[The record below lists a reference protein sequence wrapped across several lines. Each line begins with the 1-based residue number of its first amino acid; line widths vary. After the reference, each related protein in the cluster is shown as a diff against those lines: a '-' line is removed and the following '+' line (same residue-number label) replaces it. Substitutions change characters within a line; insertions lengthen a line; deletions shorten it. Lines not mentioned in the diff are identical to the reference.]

1 MSERNINNYILLNF
15 FRLILFSL
23 YFLSQTIFCETCVD
37 GSYSSDLFMS
47 DRTTDYSDSS
57 CVYSVVTMQSYKC
70 INHQVDYGNGK
81 RYYAISTDGE
91 CIFSGSCKRFAN
103 YIMTVYGTNEC
114 VQSCAKINDT
124 LKQNFVQYG
133 DYCIHESS
141 LSTLFGE
148 KSLPSDY
155 ELIPNNGYKILKC
168 TFAEY
173 NTTTGEMNLVNLT
186 RCVKGDDCPNDRYS
200 HYDYEQHKCIETINH
215 CKDIKKK
222 EIPKDPDNNR
232 TKPECVSEC
241 IHEPYIYE
249 YNNTCYNSSPIG
261 TYYYNGT
268 QKPIKCNET
277 CPDYIIIRDTNNNT
291 LCNKT
296 CDGGRIYKIEEQKYC
311 DTKITDCSAKGL
323 KSYSSGNSHY
333 CISKCNDTL
342 ELFGVET
349 FQSNDTA
356 NLCIDNC
363 YEVEKSYRRN
373 LTLTE
378 NDDNKCVK
386 SCFDDEFIYN
396 LECVKPCPEE
406 AKYFYVNDKGHKE
419 CVSKC
424 LNGYYLNDTECVKKC
439 HEGDGEKKYVNDSN
453 VCVECS
459 IGEGFKIYEA
469 TETDTIKRC
478 YSKCPPDYLFHNYDN
493 NTCYS
498 NKVDNKEYFN
508 CFDRKEAGNTDLNS
522 YFKIDDPY
530 TCYPSCNETVTHK
543 NELEKYHCSNE
554 FNCPDY
560 YYTINSVKTCIEEQ
574 YLQTC
579 EQLNFMYLRGKECVP
594 QCNETEYR
602 TLYVKGNIFQG
613 IQSLG
618 KCCAQ
623 KEDCGDK
630 FYCNCENKL
639 LRNTCPYKRIKNKD
653 INNIISSSGGNC
665 VMECPKEYPYES
677 IDGTICNDTNYYQYY
692 YKVSEDQY
700 PKYKLIDDCKNINR
714 YHINNS
720 YECIQL
726 DKCKIDNNYLYYD
739 DDNVCYYS
747 CLNLTNKFAFNSS
760 SLNSQQKCMSSCPQ
774 GYYYLENE
782 YICLDKCDY
791 NHGLFYKYKDE
802 SQTSDNSQGNM
813 CVEKCDDDQY
823 VLNDNQCVKE
833 CPSYMFINTTLIQ
846 MGSKYLTINKCVN
859 TCPSEAKYRE
869 EGGKKCLT
877 ECNSEGKKYILGTMC
892 IEKCPE
898 GFYIEGNECKSSCNN
913 YFKKNYL
920 DEAKTKYNYQCIQ
933 VCDNYTLSNKEC
945 IEKCPLGENFI
956 GKNKVCRSACD
967 GTKDDGIY
975 YEKRDTGTQEGIDY
989 IIYACVKNIT
999 NMSIGNYIVDGTTQ
1013 IVDEC
1018 PRDHPYLSLGERR
1031 CYDLCSKSKYYP
1043 FTAEYDNETKI
1054 CATECKESKKYYGE
1068 DKICKTQCD
1077 NYTFNIINDEDNSCI
1092 AECDLSSPYKFK
1104 TYKEGRY
1111 HCSLQCDT
1119 NQPKYTTS
1127 DYVCYQECPAPYNYE
1142 YKNECLLKCPDNLF
1156 SDFNKTV
1163 DNEDKYNCLDKCQTE
1178 GKLYYYRTDL
1188 KCIDKCKDEDY
1199 EIEDTKECSPF
1210 CDKINSVD
1218 YHYYIDTIDS
1228 KNIRKCV
1235 LNCPDAKPFLREDN
1249 QCYNSCN
1256 TNSYNYYTEDK
1267 ICKNKCRDG
1276 YKIIKEKEDNTQAI
1290 FPCVLN
1296 CNSSYYLDIDK
1307 YCISSCEN
1315 SYSGNKYFNTY
1326 EKICLPSCNKTLYY
1340 TEGYECVSSC
1350 SQGKFI
1356 DDRTC
1361 RDFCPDEKRYF
1372 VGNYTHGEVNI
1383 LPNECLYRC
1392 PDNYNFL
1399 STKIKKKDID
1409 GNDHTLYICL
1419 GSCDHYI
1426 NKEGNNECVDK
1437 CDGENKFYELDENG
1451 RKSCLSKCP
1460 EGAPYFYK
1468 GNDQDSDIKCLEK
1481 CKENTY
1487 KEVNSNQCVELEKCS
1502 SKIVDYEEKKC
1513 VYGCKSTQYW
1523 NESVFETGGDKI
1535 RICLNKCIH
1544 EFGSYLSI
1552 GNECVK
1558 KCPEGLVVNYVDNT
1572 CVCPKLFVN
1581 AGADGYKCLESS
1593 QCGKDSGYTDFKYRL
1608 ANSNECTKSC
1618 FGVLSTNSDL
1628 CYSSY
1633 NNCSHIPNT
1642 YIVSEGG
1649 NIRCDCQFNYYY
1661 IIDVEL
1667 DGKRRKICL
1676 GENDECPVPYTYL
1689 NVTNKE
1695 CIQECGDYKQLDYKC
1710 FKDCPDKTYFDNK
1723 KKICVYSNNWYVDEN
1738 NGNIFL
1744 PPDAPC
1750 TPQYPY
1756 LIDETKECVNNC
1768 SKTKYSYI
1776 YKDICY
1782 SSCKTASDKNGEIPL
1797 SRVEP
1802 RSFSKYYQIVSY
1814 ECQCDNKWYKDLKE
1828 DIICTLNNECP
1839 EDYKYI
1845 VKETKECVKSC
1856 PKDYPYNFN
1865 FECFE
1870 SCENAKN
1877 SYQYPVKKVEPLFE
1891 CSCEN
1896 LWEKKDNIV
1905 VCSTN
1910 INCDQGKLLINDTKE
1925 CIEGDSCPNEAPLK
1939 FNNVCYRV
1947 GSCPENTKQNVNG
1960 NECICNNLWYKQDTG
1975 NKYCLRESECPFE
1988 THPNLIYSTKECI
2001 TTDCPSPLK
2010 NFSNTCYEECPS
2022 GTIQDGNECK
2032 CDQQI
2037 GFWYIKEENKK
2048 PYIICG
2054 ENKCPSGLDY
2064 WNNNTK
2070 QCYPNRCSEYKLYEY
2085 NKVCYEKQCP
2095 NPTVSDD
2102 PENNPYECVT
2112 KKYSTSTNI
2121 NETYNYIKEEII
2133 DLYKAVKS
2141 TKPGGI
2147 IYNNF
2152 NTTMQ
2157 LYGIKGS
2164 IQNTNANSNSKDT
2177 VVRSGLSYIDIG
2189 SCSEKVF
2196 KNNRMDKDEDIVVL
2210 KFDLENQKKK
2220 SLINPVEYEFVS
2232 SKTGKKLDMSVCT
2245 KNDVVISYSLF
2256 DILNNFRRGK
2266 MRTIEEIESDEEFDN
2281 ILDKIQKQYE
2291 KAKKIKEEYD
2301 MDTFNIN
2308 SSLYEDICMT
2318 FQDKGRDLVL
2328 EDRVGYLYPEY
2339 SLCEEN
2345 CTYSHIDFELERV
2358 YCNCPLKTDFD
2369 LSREHKFVLNEN
2381 NSDEIMSRQKGP
2393 TNFAV
2398 IKCMSRLKE
2407 SDSIKKNAG
2416 FFFTIIIIIFQV
2428 ILLFI
2433 TIFYNYKNLKA
2444 KINKNSVINSDE
2456 DFEKEFNVEKIDVK
2470 PKKNITNKKINNFKN
2485 DVNIKTSERPLN
2497 SPPPKKRGDLKVDK
2511 VSGNDM
2517 KLKNKVFEEKEKE
2530 KEKENEKINNDVNET
2545 INELSENY
2553 DDDFSDDSI
2562 SKDYFTDILDSVRN
2576 EEKLLRIKFESAIQ
2590 SDQSNTFIIILTEIW
2605 DKIYL
2610 IKTLCLLGKYEMFSI
2625 YFSLYL
2631 LYHLLLLSFIVCFYN
2646 IETIHNIYV
2655 MDNYPSISHDLGYGL
2670 LSCLIVWVI
2679 YKIFLCILNNDE
2691 AIKKYIKKRINSSN
2705 DSENVRKNNKKF
2717 NDLLCSIKTG
2727 MIVYFALQFV
2737 LAVVCLLYVT
2747 VFCAVYVGTKKKIF
2761 KSYGIALLEVVIIK
2775 IIYGIILGI
2784 LRKVGLSKQNAVAY
2798 KIAYYLDRFLH

>member
-1 MSERNINNYILLNF
+1 MSKRNINKNILINF
-15 FRLILFSL
+15 LRLILFS
-23 YFLSQTIFCETCVD
+23 FHFFPQFIFCETC
-37 GSYSSDLFMS
+37 SSDSTSTSTPYVEGSCLKS
-47 DRTTDYSDSS
+47 VKTNQYHKCYSDSKYGSSRKYYAIGSGDS
-57 CVYSVVTMQSYKC
+57 CVYG
-70 INHQVDYGNGK
+70 D
-81 RYYAISTDGE
+81 
-91 CIFSGSCKRFAN
+91 SCKNFDT
-103 YIMTVYGTNEC
+103 YIMRVYGTYEC
-114 VQSCAKINDT
+114 IESCAKINDS
-124 LKQNFVQYG
+124 LKSNYIQYG
-133 DYCIHESS
+133 DYCIHNSS
-141 LSTLFGE
+141 
-148 KSLPSDY
+148 KSILYDVGDEANGY
-155 ELIPNNGYKILKC
+155 ELIPNNGYTILKC
-168 TFAEY
+168 NLAEY
-173 NTTTGEMNLVNLT
+173 NTTIERMNLT
-186 RCVKGDDCPNDRYS
+186 KCVKGDNCPDVNENGYQYT
-200 HYDYEQHKCIETINH
+200 HYDYEEHKCIKSSNH

-222 EIPKDPDNNR
+222 EIPADPDNNR
-232 TKPECVSEC
+232 QKPQCVSEC

-249 YNNTCYNSSPIG
+249 YNNTCYKSSPIG

-268 QKPIKCNET
+268 QRPLKSNDT
-277 CPDYIIIRDTNNNT
+277 CPDYILIRTPNNNT

-296 CDGGRIYKIEEQKYC
+296 CDGGRIYKVGEQKYC
-311 DTKITDCSAKGL
+311 DTIINNCQQKGL

-333 CISKCNDTL
+333 CINKCNDTL

-493 NTCYS
+493 NICYS
-498 NKVDNKEYFN
+498 NKVSSQEYFN
-508 CFDRKEAGNTDLNS
+508 CFERKEAGSTDLNS

-530 TCYPSCNETVTHK
+530 TCYPSCNETDTHK

-574 YLQTC
+574 YLETC

-594 QCNETEYR
+594 QCNGEEYR

-618 KCCAQ
+618 KCCSQ

-653 INNIISSSGGNC
+653 ENNIISSSGGNC

-802 SQTSDNSQGNM
+802 SQTGDNSQGNM

-846 MGSKYLTINKCVN
+846 MGSKYLTINKCVDS
-859 TCPSEAKYRE
+859 CPSEAKYRE

-877 ECNSEGKKYILGTMC
+877 ECSSEGKKYILGTMC

-956 GKNKVCRSACD
+956 GKNKVCRSTCND
-967 GTKDDGIY
+967 ELDDGIY

-1018 PRDHPYLSLGERR
+1018 PIDHPYLSLGERR

-1077 NYTFNIINDEDNSCI
+1077 NYTFNIINDEDNSCV
-1092 AECDLSSPYKFK
+1092 AECDLKSPYKFK

-1119 NQPKYTTS
+1119 AQPKYTTS
-1127 DYVCYQECPAPYNYE
+1127 DYVCYQDCPAPYNYE

-1163 DNEDKYNCLDKCQTE
+1163 DNEDKYNCLDKCQTA
-1178 GKLYYYRTDL
+1178 GRLYYYRTDL

-1228 KNIRKCV
+1228 TNIRKCV

-1249 QCYNSCN
+1249 QCYYSCN

-1267 ICKNKCRDG
+1267 ICKNKCTDE

-1356 DDRTC
+1356 DDRAC

-1392 PDNYNFL
+1392 PDNYNFV
-1399 STKIKKKDID
+1399 STKIKQDKD
-1409 GNDHTLYICL
+1409 GKDHTLYICL

-1460 EGAPYFYK
+1460 EGAPYFYIEN
-1468 GNDQDSDIKCLEK
+1468 GQDSDIKCLEK

-1487 KEVNSNQCVELEKCS
+1487 KEVNSNQCVEIEKCS
-1502 SKIVDYEEKKC
+1502 SNIVDYEEKKC

-1523 NESVFETGGDKI
+1523 NETEFETGKKTK
-1535 RICLNKCIH
+1535 ICLNKCIH

-1581 AGADGYKCLESS
+1581 AGTDGYKCLESS
-1593 QCGKDSGYTDFKYRL
+1593 QCGKESGYTDFKYRL

-1618 FGVLSTNSDL
+1618 FGVLSTNRDL

-1649 NIRCDCQFNYYY
+1649 NIRCDCQYNYYY
-1661 IIDVEL
+1661 IKDVEI
-1667 DGKRRKICL
+1667 DGERRKICL

-1710 FKDCPDKTYFDNK
+1710 FKDCPDKTYFDEQ

-1756 LIDETKECVNNC
+1756 LIEETKECVNNC

-1910 INCDQGKLLINDTKE
+1910 INCDQGKLLINDTRE
-1925 CIEGDSCPNEAPLK
+1925 CNEGDSCPNEAPLK

-1947 GSCPENTKQNVNG
+1947 GSCPNNTKQNANG

-1975 NKYCLRESECPFE
+1975 NKYCLLDSECPFE

-2022 GTIQDGNECK
+2022 GTIEDGNECK

-2037 GFWYIKEENKK
+2037 GFWYIKEGNNKK

-2054 ENKCPSGLDY
+2054 EDKCPSNMEY

-2133 DLYKAVKS
+2133 DLYKEVKS

-2164 IQNTNANSNSKDT
+2164 IQNTNTNSNSKDT

-2196 KNNRMDKDEDIVVL
+2196 KNNRMDEDEDIVVL

-2281 ILDKIQKQYE
+2281 ILAKIQKQYE

-2318 FQDKGRDLVL
+2318 FQVKGRDLVL

-2381 NSDEIMSRQKGP
+2381 NSDVIMSRQKGP

-2530 KEKENEKINNDVNET
+2530 KENEKINNDINET
-2545 INELSENY
+2545 INELSENI

-2590 SDQSNTFIIILTEIW
+2590 SDQSNTFIMILTEIW

-2646 IETIHNIYV
+2646 IETIHNIYI

-2691 AIKKYIKKRINSSN
+2691 AIKKYIRKRINSSN

-2761 KSYGIALLEVVIIK
+2761 KSYGIALIEVVIIK

>member
-1 MSERNINNYILLNF
+1 MSKRNINNNILINF
-15 FRLILFSL
+15 LRLILFS
-23 YFLSQTIFCETCVD
+23 FHFFPQFIFCETCSTPSTSTSTPQSFED
-37 GSYSSDLFMS
+37 GACLHSVKTNQNHKCYADGRYGSLRNYYAVGSGG
-47 DRTTDYSDSS
+47 S
-57 CVYSVVTMQSYKC
+57 CVYG
-70 INHQVDYGNGK
+70 D
-81 RYYAISTDGE
+81 
-91 CIFSGSCKRFAN
+91 SCKNFDT
-103 YIMTVYGTNEC
+103 YIMGVYGTKEC
-114 VQSCAKINDT
+114 IESCAKIDDSQKGNYI
-124 LKQNFVQYG
+124 QYG
-133 DYCIHESS
+133 DYCIPISNLED
-141 LSTLFGE
+141 LLDVDNGDTNG
-148 KSLPSDY
+148 Y

-168 TFAEY
+168 NYAEY
-173 NTTTGEMNLVNLT
+173 NSTTDRMNLT
-186 RCVKGDDCPNDRYS
+186 KCVKGDKCPNDKYS

-222 EIPKDPDNNR
+222 EIPADSENQR
-232 TKPECVSEC
+232 TKPQCVSEC

-249 YNNTCYNSSPIG
+249 YNNTCYKSSPVG

-268 QKPIKCNET
+268 QRPLKSNDT
-277 CPDYIIIRDTNNNT
+277 CPDYILIRETNNNT

-296 CDGGRIYKIEEQKYC
+296 CDGGRIYKVGEQKYC
-311 DTKITDCSAKGL
+311 DTINQCNDINLKAYSKGD
-323 KSYSSGNSHY
+323 SNY

-349 FQSNDTA
+349 FQSNVSE
-356 NLCIDNC
+356 NICIDNC
-363 YEVEKSYRRN
+363 YENEKSYRRN

-386 SCFDDEFIYN
+386 KCFDDEFIYN

-459 IGEGFKIYEA
+459 IGEGFKKYEDIV
-469 TETDTIKRC
+469 TPNDETIKRC

-618 KCCAQ
+618 KCCPQ

-639 LRNTCPYKRIKNKD
+639 LRNTCPYKRIKNND
-653 INNIISSSGGNC
+653 QTNIISSSGGNC

-782 YICLDKCDY
+782 YICLDKCD
-791 NHGLFYKYKDE
+791 HALGLFYKYKDE
-802 SQTSDNSQGNM
+802 SQTGDNSQGNM

-833 CPSYMFINTTLIQ
+833 CPSYMFINTILIQ

-859 TCPSEAKYRE
+859 ACPSEAKFRE

-877 ECNSEGKKYILGTMC
+877 ECSSEGKKYILGTMC

-898 GFYIEGNECKSSCNN
+898 GFYIEGNECKSSCDN

-1018 PRDHPYLSLGERR
+1018 PIDHPYLSLGERR

-1043 FTAEYDNETKI
+1043 FTAEYNNETKI

-1077 NYTFNIINDEDNSCI
+1077 NYTFNIINDEDNSCV

-1104 TYKEGRY
+1104 TYKEGKY

-1119 NQPKYTTS
+1119 AQPKYTTS
-1127 DYVCYQECPAPYNYE
+1127 DYVCYQDCPAPYNYE

-1163 DNEDKYNCLDKCQTE
+1163 DNEDKYNCIDKCQTD
-1178 GKLYYYRTDL
+1178 GKLHYYRTDL

-1199 EIEDTKECSPF
+1199 EIEDTKECSSF

-1249 QCYNSCN
+1249 QCYGSCN

-1267 ICKNKCRDG
+1267 ICKNKCPDG

-1392 PDNYNFL
+1392 PDNYNFV
-1399 STKIKKKDID
+1399 STKIKQDKD
-1409 GNDHTLYICL
+1409 GKDHTLYICL

-1426 NKEGNNECVDK
+1426 NKEGNNECVDT
-1437 CDGENKFYELDENG
+1437 CEGENKFYELDENG

-1460 EGAPYFYK
+1460 ESAPYFYK
-1468 GNDQDSDIKCLEK
+1468 ENSQESDIKCLEK

-1523 NESVFETGGDKI
+1523 NETEFVAGQKTK
-1535 RICLNKCIH
+1535 ICLNKCIH

-1581 AGADGYKCLESS
+1581 AGTNGYKCLDSS
-1593 QCGKDSGYTDFKYRL
+1593 QCGKDLKFPDHKYRL
-1608 ANSNECTKSC
+1608 TNSNECTESC
-1618 FGVLSTNSDL
+1618 FGVLSTNRDL

-1649 NIRCDCQFNYYY
+1649 NIRCDCQYNYYY
-1661 IIDVEL
+1661 IKDEEIDGE
-1667 DGKRRKICL
+1667 RRKICL

-1710 FKDCPDKTYFDNK
+1710 FKDCPDKTKFDNQ

-1828 DIICTLNNECP
+1828 DIICTLNNKCP

-1896 LWEKKDNIV
+1896 LWGKKNNIV

-1910 INCDQGKLLINDTKE
+1910 INCDPGKLLINDTRE

-1975 NKYCLRESECPFE
+1975 NKYCLQESECPFE

-2037 GFWYIKEENKK
+2037 GFWYIKKENKK

-2054 ENKCPSGLDY
+2054 EDKCPDDMEY

-2164 IQNTNANSNSKDT
+2164 IQNTNANSKSKDT

-2281 ILDKIQKQYE
+2281 ILAKIQKQYE

-2318 FQDKGRDLVL
+2318 FQVKGRDLVL

-2369 LSREHKFVLNEN
+2369 LSREHKFILNEN
-2381 NSDEIMSRQKGP
+2381 NSDVIMSRQKGP

-2545 INELSENY
+2545 INELSENI

-2590 SDQSNTFIIILTEIW
+2590 SDQSNTFIMILTEIW

-2646 IETIHNIYV
+2646 IETIHNIYI

-2691 AIKKYIKKRINSSN
+2691 AIKKYIRKRINSSN

-2747 VFCAVYVGTKKKIF
+2747 VFCAVYIGTKKKIF
-2761 KSYGIALLEVVIIK
+2761 KSYGIALIEVVIIK